1 MNPMTPKRNSRKPA
15 LSPRPGGNARTTI
28 AVQGARVHNLKN
40 ISVEIPRDSL
50 VVVTGLSG
58 SGKSSL
64 AFDTIYAEGQR
75 RYMESLSSFA
85 KRFVAQVSKPDVD
98 FVFGLS
104 PVISIEQKTIASNPR
119 STVGTMTDIASYLNL
134 LFATIGQPHCPRTGE
149 PTPGR
154 TSSQIL
160 EAILSLPEGTEIELR
175 APVFKVYGEELDF
188 VFTEVRKKGCRR
200 LIVDGKPVDISQ
212 QIELDESSIQH
223 MDAVVDRFQV
233 SRKHEKAIKAGIAS
247 TLLVG
252 DGLLQVHV
260 GKGASRTQ
268 ADQFY
273 RALCSP
279 THHFVYGDIGP
290 DFFMFNNPES
300 ACRTCGGLGVD
311 KVTHPELLIPDPKR
325 SILGGC
331 FVREAFK
338 YNPDT
343 WDGRMMFSL
352 SQALGFAL
360 DARWCDLRDDVRQT
374 ILYGLDSKKIV
385 LTSPPDAKVKRDDQE
400 GREVGFGGI
409 ARRIERYYRRYR
421 QRGEASSRMEAWLDK
436 VMVEHTCPDCKGA
449 RLRATRLLFKIEGA
463 GGRAGAGA
471 ERGARVPAT
480 QVKTIHDVGQLN
492 FDELYAFL
500 GTVKPA
506 GRGADAGRQVLKE
519 IRGRLELLL
528 GIGLDYLNFNRRSG
542 TLSGGESQRIR
553 LSTQIGSGL
562 MGMLYVLDEPSIGLH
577 PKDNVK
583 MIATLERLRDIGN
596 TVIVVEHDEDTIRA
610 ADHVVEMGPGP
621 GVHGGRVVVQGT
633 LDDVLA
639 CKASPTGQ
647 FLSGRRSIA
656 TPRQRRNGN
665 GKTLNVRGGRENN
678 LKSLDVT
685 FPLGQLVAITGASG
699 SGKSTLVNEIL
710 YKALWKRLVDT
721 RTLPGEHD
729 AVDGIEHVHKV
740 VNIDQTPIGRN
751 SRSNPATYVGFY
763 DAIRDLFTQAPLS
776 VERDYK
782 PGRFS
787 FNVKGGRCE
796 ECQGEGVIT
805 TQLYFM
811 PDVEVTCGACK
822 GARFN
827 SETLEV
833 TLRGKTIS
841 DVLNTS
847 IEEGVTFFAGEP
859 AVRRKIEVL
868 NDLGLGYL
876 TLGQS
881 ATTLSGGEAQR
892 IKIATELST
901 LQRSKHTVY
910 ILDEPTTGLHL
921 ADVERL
927 LAALNRL
934 VDAGHT
940 VLLIE
945 HHMDV
950 IKTAD
955 HVIDLGPEG
964 GHAGGEVVATGTPEG
979 IAACKASHTGRFLK
993 AHLRAGAA

>member
-1 MNPMTPKRNSRKPA
+1 MATERALKRRDTKGP
-15 LSPRPGGNARTTI
+15 RTTI

-40 ISVEIPRDSL
+40 ISLEIPRDRL
-50 VVVTGLSG
+50 IVITGLSG

-75 RYMESLSSFA
+75 RYMESLSSYA
-85 KRFVAQVSKPDVD
+85 KRFVAQVTKPDVD

-104 PVISIEQKTIASNPR
+104 PVISIEQKTLTANPR

-134 LFATIGQPHCPRTGE
+134 LFATIGEPHCPRSGE
-149 PTPGR
+149 LTPSR
-154 TSSQIL
+154 TSSQIV
-160 EAILSLPEGTEIELR
+160 EAILALPEGTEIELR
-175 APVFKVYGEELDF
+175 APLFKVYGEELDF
-188 VFTEVRKKGCRR
+188 VFTEARKKGCRR
-200 LIVDGKPVDISQ
+200 LIIDGRLVDISEKVE
-212 QIELDESSIQH
+212 IDESTVRN
-223 MDAVVDRFQV
+223 MDAVVDRLV
-233 SRKHEKAIKAGIAS
+233 ISRKHEKAIKAGVGS

-252 DGLLQVHV
+252 DGLMQVHV
-260 GKGASRTQ
+260 VTGASKSEAAR
-268 ADQFY
+268 FY
-273 RALCSP
+273 QGLCSA
-279 THHFVYGDIGP
+279 THHFVYGDIAP
-290 DFFMFNNPES
+290 EFFVFNNPES

-311 KVTHPELLIPDPKR
+311 KLTHPELLVPDPAR
-325 SILGGC
+325 SIRAGC

-343 WDGRMMFSL
+343 WDGRVMFSL
-352 SQALGFAL
+352 AKALGFSL
-360 DARWCDLRDDVRQT
+360 DTAWNDLPDTVRHAV
-374 ILYGLDSKKIV
+374 LYGIDSKKIPV
-385 LTSPPDAKVKRDDQE
+385 NSPPDAKVKRDDQE
-400 GREVGFGGI
+400 GREIGFHGI
-409 ARRIERYYRRYR
+409 ARRIERHYRRYR
-421 QRGEASSRMEAWLDK
+421 QQGEASSRMEAWLDK
-436 VMVEHTCPDCKGA
+436 VMVERTCPDCNGA
-449 RLRATRLLFKIEGA
+449 RLRATRLLF
-463 GGRAGAGA
+463 
-471 ERGARVPAT
+471 
-480 QVKTIHDVGQLN
+480 TISGKNIYDVGQLH
-492 FDELYAFL
+492 FDELYEFL
-500 GTVKPA
+500 ATVKPA

-528 GIGLDYLNFNRRSG
+528 GIGLDYLSFNRRSA

-610 ADHVVEMGPGP
+610 ADHLVEMGPGP
-621 GVHGGRVVVQGT
+621 GVHGGNVVAQGT
-633 LDDVLA
+633 VDALVT

-647 FLSGRRSIA
+647 FLSGKRSIA
-656 TPRQRRNGN
+656 IPAQRRKGN
-665 GKTLNVRGGRENN
+665 GRTLTVRGARENN
-678 LKSLDVT
+678 LKSVNVT
-685 FPLGQLVAITGASG
+685 IPLGMLVAITGASG
-699 SGKSTLVNEIL
+699 SGKSTLITDIL

-721 RTLPGEHD
+721 RTLPGDHD
-729 AVDGIEHVHKV
+729 AVVGAEHVHKV
-740 VNIDQTPIGRN
+740 VSIDQSPIGRN
-751 SRSNPATYVGFY
+751 SRSNPATYIGFY
-763 DAIRDLFTQAPLS
+763 DTIRDLFTRAPLS
-776 VERDYK
+776 VERGYK

-796 ECQGEGVIT
+796 ECQGEGAIT

-811 PDVEVTCGACK
+811 PDVDVTCGACK

-833 TLRGKTIS
+833 TLRGKTID
-841 DVLNTS
+841 DVLNMS
-847 IEEGVTFFAGEP
+847 VEEGVSFFAGEP
-859 AVRRKIEVL
+859 AVGKKIQVL
-868 NDLGLGYL
+868 ADLGLGYL

-921 ADVERL
+921 ADIERL
-927 LAALNRL
+927 LASLNKL

-964 GHAGGEVVATGTPEG
+964 GHAGGEVVATGRPED
-979 IAACKASHTGRFLK
+979 IAACRASYTGRFLK
-993 AHLRAGAA
+993 THLGAGRSRVQRPARMERHDQHST

>member
-1 MNPMTPKRNSRKPA
+1 
-15 LSPRPGGNARTTI
+15 
-28 AVQGARVHNLKN
+28 VQGARVHNLKN
-40 ISVEIPRDSL
+40 ISLEIPRDSL
-50 VVVTGLSG
+50 IVVTGLSG

-85 KRFVAQVSKPDVD
+85 KRFIAQVSKPDVD

-104 PVISIEQKTIASNPR
+104 PVISIEQKTIANNPR

-134 LFATIGQPHCPRTGE
+134 LFATIADPHCPRTGE
-149 PTPGR
+149 PAPSR
-154 TSSQIL
+154 SSNQIL
-160 EAILSLPEGTEIELR
+160 EAILSLPEGAEVELR

-188 VFTEVRKKGCRR
+188 VFTEIRKKGCRR
-200 LIVDGKPVDISQ
+200 LIIDGKPVDISE
-212 QIELDESSIQH
+212 QIELDESKVRN
-223 MDAVVDRFQV
+223 MDAVVDQFVV
-233 SRKHEKAIKAGIAS
+233 SRKHEKAIKAGIAA

-252 DGLLQVHV
+252 DGLMQVHIL
-260 GKGASRTQ
+260 KGASK
-268 ADQFY
+268 AESEKFY
-273 RALCSP
+273 RDSCSA
-279 THHFVYGDIGP
+279 THHFVYGDLQP
-290 DFFMFNNPES
+290 DYFMFNNPES
-300 ACRTCGGLGVD
+300 ACRTCGGLGVH
-311 KVTHPELLIPDPKR
+311 KLTHPELLIPDPKR
-325 SILGGC
+325 SIRGGC

-343 WDGRMMFSL
+343 WDGRMMYSLAQMLRFSL
-352 SQALGFAL
+352 DEPWEKLREV
-360 DARWCDLRDDVRQT
+360 ARNA
-374 ILYGLDSKKIV
+374 ILYGVEKKIPT
-385 LTSPPDAKVKRDDQE
+385 LTPPEAKDKRGDWE
-400 GREVGFGGI
+400 GKEVGFNGI
-409 ARRIERYYRRYR
+409 ARRIERHYRRYR
-421 QRGEASSRMEAWLDK
+421 QRGEASSGMEAWLDK
-436 VMVEHTCPDCKGA
+436 VMVEHTCPDCNGA
-449 RLRATRLLFKIEGA
+449 RVRATRLLFTIA
-463 GGRAGAGA
+463 GKS
-471 ERGARVPAT
+471 V
-480 QVKTIHDVGQLN
+480 HDFGQMN

-500 GTVKPA
+500 GTIKPA
-506 GRGADAGRQVLKE
+506 GRGADAGRQVLNE

-621 GVHGGRVVVQGT
+621 GVHGGTVVIQGK

-639 CKASPTGQ
+639 CEASPTGRY
-647 FLSGRRSIA
+647 LSGKRSIA
-656 TPRQRRNGN
+656 TPKQRRRSN
-665 GKTLNVRGGRENN
+665 GKALVVRGARENN
-678 LKSLDVT
+678 LKAIDVM
-685 FPLGQLVAITGASG
+685 FPLGMLVAITGASG
-699 SGKSTLVNEIL
+699 SGKSTLINEIL
-710 YKALWKRLVDT
+710 YKALWKRLEDT

-729 AVDGIEHVHKV
+729 AVEGMEHVHKV
-740 VNIDQTPIGRN
+740 VNIDQSPIGRN
-751 SRSNPATYVGFY
+751 SRSNPATYIGFY
-763 DAIRDLFTQAPLS
+763 DNIRDLFTRAPLA

-833 TLRGKTIS
+833 TLRGKTI
-841 DVLNTS
+841 DDILNMS
-847 IEEGVTFFAGEP
+847 VEEGVAFFAAEP
-859 AVRRKIEVL
+859 AVGKKIEVL

-892 IKIATELST
+892 IKIATELSK
-901 LQRSKHTVY
+901 LQRAKHTVY

-921 ADVERL
+921 ADIERL
-927 LAALNRL
+927 LESLNRL
-934 VDAGHT
+934 VDAGHS

-945 HHMDV
+945 HHPDV

-955 HVIDLGPEG
+955 YVIDLGPEG
-964 GHAGGEVVATGTPEG
+964 GHAGGEVVVTGTPEE
-979 IAACKASHTGRFLK
+979 IAACKRSHTGRFLK
-993 AHLRAGAA
+993 AHLRG

>member
-1 MNPMTPKRNSRKPA
+1 MKKRA
-15 LSPRPGGNARTTI
+15 AAARTTI

-40 ISVEIPRDSL
+40 ISLEIPRDSL
-50 VVVTGLSG
+50 IVVTGLSG

-75 RYMESLSSFA
+75 RYMESLSSYA
-85 KRFVAQVSKPDVD
+85 KRFVGHVAKPDVD

-104 PVISIEQKTIASNPR
+104 PVISIEQKTLTSNPR

-134 LFATIGQPHCPRTGE
+134 LYATIGHPHCPRTGE
-149 PTPGR
+149 PTPSR
-154 TSSQIL
+154 SASQIL
-160 EAILSLPEGTEIELR
+160 EAILSLPEGAAVELR

-188 VFTEVRKKGCRR
+188 VFTETRKKGCRR
-200 LIVDGKPVDISQ
+200 LIVDGKPVDISADV
-212 QIELDESSIQH
+212 ELDAASVQD
-223 MDAVVDRFQV
+223 MDAVVDRFVV
-233 SRKHEKAIKAGIAS
+233 SRRHEKAIKAGVAS
-247 TLLVG
+247 ALLVG
-252 DGLLQVHV
+252 DGLLQVHL
-260 GKGASRTQ
+260 GKGTSKAVAAR
-268 ADQFY
+268 FY
-273 RALCSP
+273 DGLCSP
-279 THHFVYGDIGP
+279 THHFVYGDIAP
-290 DFFMFNNPES
+290 EYFQFNNPES
-300 ACRTCGGLGVD
+300 ACRTCSGLGVD
-311 KVTHPELLIPDPKR
+311 KLTHPELLVPDPKR
-325 SILGGC
+325 SIRGGC

-352 SQALGFAL
+352 ASALGFSL
-360 DARWCDLRDDVRQT
+360 DAPWNDLPDAARHAV
-374 ILYGLDSKKIV
+374 LYGIDSRKVAIV
-385 LTSPPDAKVKRDDQE
+385 SPPEAKVKRDDHE
-400 GREVGFGGI
+400 GREVGFHGI
-409 ARRIERYYRRYR
+409 ARRIERHYRRYR
-421 QRGEASSRMEAWLDK
+421 QRGEGSSRMEEWLDK
-436 VMVEHTCPDCKGA
+436 VMVERTCPDCNGA
-449 RLRATRLLFKIEGA
+449 RLRATRLRFTIA
-463 GGRAGAGA
+463 G
-471 ERGARVPAT
+471 
-480 QVKTIHDVGQLN
+480 KTIHDLGQLH
-492 FDELYAFL
+492 FDELHAFL
-500 GTVKPA
+500 GALKPT

-519 IRGRLELLL
+519 IRSRLELLL
-528 GIGLDYLNFNRRSG
+528 GIGLDYLSFNRRSS

-583 MIATLERLRDIGN
+583 MIATLESLRDIGN

-610 ADHVVEMGPGP
+610 ADHIVEMGPGP
-621 GVHGGRVVVQGT
+621 GVHGGAVVVQGT
-633 LDDVLA
+633 IDDVIR

-647 FLSGRRSIA
+647 FLSGKRSIA
-656 TPRQRRNGN
+656 TPKQRRAGN
-665 GKTLNVRGGRENN
+665 GKWLAVRGARENN
-678 LKSLDVT
+678 LKSVDVR

-710 YKALWKRLVDT
+710 YKMLWKRLVDT
-721 RTLPGEHD
+721 RTLPGQHD
-729 AVDGIEHVHKV
+729 GVDGIEHVHKV

-751 SRSNPATYVGFY
+751 SRSNPATYIGFY
-763 DAIRDLFTQAPLS
+763 DTIRDLFTQAPLS
-776 VERDYK
+776 VEREYK

-796 ECQGEGVIT
+796 ECQGEGAIT

-811 PDVEVTCGACK
+811 PDVEVTCAACK

-833 TLRGKTIS
+833 TLRGKTVD
-841 DVLNTS
+841 DVLNLS
-847 IEEGVTFFAGEP
+847 VEEGVAFFASEP
-859 AVRRKIEVL
+859 AVSKKIQVL
-868 NDLGLGYL
+868 ADLGLGYL

-901 LQRSKHTVY
+901 LQRSRHTVY

-921 ADVERL
+921 ADVQKL
-927 LAALNRL
+927 LESLNRL

-945 HHMDV
+945 HHLDV

-964 GHAGGEVVATGTPEG
+964 GHAGGEVVATGTPED
-979 IAACKASHTGRFLK
+979 IAACKASYTGRFLR
-993 AHLRAGAA
+993 AHLNS

>member
-1 MNPMTPKRNSRKPA
+1 MAVRPKKK
-15 LSPRPGGNARTTI
+15 ARTTI

-40 ISVEIPRDSL
+40 VSLEIPRDSL

-75 RYMESLSSFA
+75 RYMESLSTYA
-85 KRFVAQVSKPDVD
+85 KRFIAQVSKPDVD

-104 PVISIEQKTIASNPR
+104 PVISIEQKTIGNNPR

-134 LFATIGQPHCPRTGE
+134 LFATIAEAHCPRTGE
-149 PTPGR
+149 PTPSR
-154 TSSQIL
+154 SANQIL

-175 APVFKVYGEELDF
+175 APVFKVYGEELDY
-188 VFTEVRKKGCRR
+188 VFTEIRKKGCRR
-200 LIVDGKPVDISQ
+200 LIIDGKPVDISEDVE
-212 QIELDESSIQH
+212 IDEATVKD
-223 MDAVVDRFQV
+223 MDAVVDRFIV
-233 SRKHEKAIKAGIAS
+233 SRKHEKAIKAGIAA
-247 TLLVG
+247 TLLIG
-252 DGLLQVHV
+252 DGLMQIHILKCA
-260 GKGASRTQ
+260 GKAE
-268 ADQFY
+268 AEKFY
-273 RALCSP
+273 RATCSAK
-279 THHFVYGDIGP
+279 HHFVYGDIQP
-290 DFFMFNNPES
+290 DYFMFNNPES
-300 ACRTCGGLGVD
+300 ACRTCGGLGVH
-311 KVTHPELLIPDPKR
+311 KLTHPELIIPDPRR
-325 SILGGC
+325 SIRGGC

-343 WDGRMMFSL
+343 WDGRVMYSLSESLGFSL
-352 SQALGFAL
+352 DTPWEKLAEKARQA
-360 DARWCDLRDDVRQT
+360 
-374 ILYGLDSKKIV
+374 ILYGIERKI
-385 LTSPPDAKVKRDDQE
+385 TITTPPEAKEKRGE
-400 GREVGFGGI
+400 WSGKEVGFGGI

-421 QRGEASSRMEAWLDK
+421 QRGEAHSGIEAWLDK
-436 VMVEHTCPDCKGA
+436 VMVEHTCPDCNGA
-449 RLRATRLLFKIEGA
+449 RLRSTRLLFTIEA
-463 GGRAGAGA
+463 
-471 ERGARVPAT
+471 
-480 QVKTIHDVGQLN
+480 KNIHEFGQMN
-492 FDELYAFL
+492 FDELHVFL
-500 GTVKPA
+500 GTIKPT
-506 GRGADAGRQVLKE
+506 GRGADAGRQVLGE

-596 TVIVVEHDEDTIRA
+596 TVIVVEHDEDTIRS

-621 GVHGGRVVVQGT
+621 GVHGGNVVVQGK
-633 LDDVLA
+633 LEDLFK

-647 FLSGRRSIA
+647 FLSGKRSISM
-656 TPRQRRNGN
+656 PEQRRKSN
-665 GKTLNVRGGRENN
+665 GKALVVRGARENN
-678 LKSLDVT
+678 LKSIDVT

-699 SGKSTLVNEIL
+699 SGKSTLINEIL
-710 YKALWKRLVDT
+710 FKALWKRLEDT
-721 RTLPGEHD
+721 RTLPGAHD
-729 AVDGIEHVHKV
+729 GLEGIEHVHKV
-740 VNIDQTPIGRN
+740 VNIDQSPIGRN
-751 SRSNPATYVGFY
+751 SRSNPATYIGFY
-763 DAIRDLFTQAPLS
+763 DNIRNLFTQAPLS
-776 VERDYK
+776 VEREYK

-796 ECQGEGVIT
+796 ECQGEGSIT

-827 SETLEV
+827 AETLEV
-833 TLRGKTIS
+833 TVRGKTI
-841 DVLNTS
+841 DDILNMS
-847 IEEGVTFFAGEP
+847 VEEGVGFFAAEP
-859 AVRRKIEVL
+859 AIGKKIEVL

-881 ATTLSGGEAQR
+881 STTLSGGEAQR
-892 IKIATELST
+892 IKIATELSK
-901 LQRSKHTVY
+901 LQRAKHTVY

-921 ADVERL
+921 ADIEKL
-927 LAALNRL
+927 LESLNRL

-945 HHMDV
+945 HHLDV

-964 GHAGGEVVATGTPEG
+964 GHAGGEVVVTGTPEE
-979 IAACKASHTGRFLK
+979 IAACKRSHTGRFLK
-993 AHLRAGAA
+993 SHLLC